1 MAAPDKAL
9 TNAQIKTVRDYCFTV
24 PEAAALIAAGDVPG
38 LRTFLN
44 SSFGTLGWVPSADL
58 QTLTEAPSYA
68 NYSAADQGQRDS
80 WSLFTR
86 ALNKDMAK
94 ASIRKWVEDCW
105 GAAVSGSNAEK
116 VLLAGCD
123 DVTQAQ
129 HAIGGVDEV
138 TGAVLALDRKYWGS
152 VTSTDTTS
160 IIFKANGTI
169 WTSGL

>member
-24 PEAAALIAAGDVPG
+24 PEAAAFIAAGDVTG
-38 LRTFLN
+38 LRSFLN
-44 SSFGTLGWVPSADL
+44 SVFGGIGWVPSADL
-58 QTLTEAPSYA
+58 QALTEAPSYA
-68 NYSAADQGQRDS
+68 NYSAEEQGARDS
-80 WSLFTR
+80 WSLFSR

-105 GAAVSGSNAEK
+105 GPAVSGSNAEK

-138 TGAVLALDRKYWGS
+138 TGAVLALDRKYWGTVS
-152 VTSTDTTS
+152 STDTTT
-160 IIFKANGTI
+160 IIFKPNGSI
-169 WTSGL
+169 WTAGL